1 MAVGRDDDVAV
12 ITVSVGDDGVGSQ
25 LRRFQVTRFQLAA
38 PCSGVTVTLPPTG
51 ERFVKD
57 LNGKVAVIT
66 GGAGGIGRAMGERFA
81 AEGMKLVLAD
91 IQAPT
96 LDATVAELRDSGVE
110 VIGVVTDVSKL
121 ESVEALRDATI
132 DHYGAVHVVC
142 NNAGVAS
149 GAHGHVWEHE
159 INDWRFAF
167 SVHVYGVING
177 INAFVPT
184 MLEQDVEGHIVNTSS
199 HNGGFSPIA
208 SSATYATCKSAV
220 VTLSECL
227 WGQLRAIDAKIGVS
241 VLFPSGKTKGILDTG
256 IWTPRERPAE
266 FASRTAR
273 RHPLADERLGRG
285 DGSRRHAGGVH
296 AAVGSRGH
304 RRRWPVCGPILD
316 GRRRPLRGDGADPH
330 RRDLA
335 PSGAGLSP
343 RLKNLHSPKDVLR

>member
-1 MAVGRDDDVAV
+1 
-12 ITVSVGDDGVGSQ
+12 
-25 LRRFQVTRFQLAA
+25 
-38 PCSGVTVTLPPTG
+38 
-51 ERFVKD
+51 VKD
-57 LNGKVAVIT
+57 LDGKVAVIT

-81 AEGMKLVLAD
+81 REGMKLVLAD
-91 IQAPT
+91 IQEPA
-96 LDATVAELRDSGVE
+96 LSATVDELRGAGID

-121 ESVEALRDATI
+121 ESVQALRDATI
-132 DHYGAVHVVC
+132 EHFGEVHVVC

-184 MLEQDVEGHIVNTSS
+184 LLAQGGEAHIVNTSS

-227 WGQLRAIDAKIGVS
+227 WGQLRAIDSQIGVS
-241 VLFPSGKTKGILDTG
+241 VLFPSGKTQGILDTG

-266 FASRTAR
+266 FPSEQPLDTRSRMSDWIKTMEAAGTPVVFTPLSEVADTVVDGLYADRFWMVEEGRFEEMVKTRTDVILR
-273 RHPLADERLGRG
+273 R
-285 DGSRRHAGGVH
+285 
-296 AAVGSRGH
+296 AA
-304 RRRWPVCGPILD
+304 PD
-316 GRRRPLRGDGADPH
+316 Y
-330 RRDLA
+330 
-335 PSGAGLSP
+335 P
-343 RLKNLHSPKDVLR
+343 RK